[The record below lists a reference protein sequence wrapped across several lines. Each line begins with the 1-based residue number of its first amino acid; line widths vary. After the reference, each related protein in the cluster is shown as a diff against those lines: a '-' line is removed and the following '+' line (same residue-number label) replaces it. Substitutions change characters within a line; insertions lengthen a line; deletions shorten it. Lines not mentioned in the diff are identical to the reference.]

1 MTKTFFIYAR
11 HSRLIATMHSARLA
25 EGVAIPYQVM
35 VAVGDG
41 GGQIEETQ
49 RRESRPPTT

>member
-1 MTKTFFIYAR
+1 
-11 HSRLIATMHSARLA
+11 MHSARLA
-25 EGVAIPYQVM
+25 EGMAIPYQVM

>member
-1 MTKTFFIYAR
+1 
-11 HSRLIATMHSARLA
+11 MHSARLA
-25 EGVAIPYQVM
+25 EGVANPNQVM
-35 VAVGDG
+35 VVVGDG